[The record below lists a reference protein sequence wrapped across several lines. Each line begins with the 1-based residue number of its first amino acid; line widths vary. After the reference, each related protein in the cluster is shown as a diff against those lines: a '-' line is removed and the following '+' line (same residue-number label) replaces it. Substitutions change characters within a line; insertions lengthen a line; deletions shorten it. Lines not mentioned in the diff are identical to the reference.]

1 MLCVNV
7 DKLAQGVARDPGIE
21 QRNAKSYELM
31 MVAGTAGASGVNLML
46 PKCQL
51 LFFFGRKSV
60 EEGMP
65 SLYCVGPSNAMMQIK
80 VAPVG

>member
-1 MLCVNV
+1 MLQKN
-7 DKLAQGVARDPGIE
+7 PGIE
-21 QRNAKSYELM
+21 RRNANSYELM

-46 PKCQL
+46 PTCQL
-51 LFFFGRKSV
+51 QFFFGRKSV

-65 SLYCVGPSNAMMQIK
+65 SLYCVGPLNAMLQIK